1 MKPGASGFGKRVCQ
15 SDMDGNAYI
24 LAKCPSILQKQE
36 GAVLNCEI
44 APDFNSVR
52 HCNCVSSKDGRSIL
66 CKHTAQFFVA
76 VWMKI
81 ICEGSIRRIQLK
93 SCTGQLPFYEEL

>member
-76 VWMKI
+76 VWM
-81 ICEGSIRRIQLK
+81 
-93 SCTGQLPFYEEL
+93 